1 MYITIPITSAKA
13 ANSDITIPGVRA
25 VELTKAYKFTGS
37 DGSIAAAYTE
47 LTIDAKGNGNASA
60 EGHIRL
66 QADGTK
72 FRVGDDLDAGD
83 SIVLYYT
90 AEGEAIRA

>member
-1 MYITIPITSAKA
+1 MYATIPITSVKT
-13 ANSDITIPGVRA
+13 ANSDITIPGVGA
-25 VELTKAYKFTGS
+25 IELTRAYKCTGS

-47 LTIDAKGNGNASA
+47 LTVDAKGDGDASA
-60 EGHIRL
+60 AGHIRL
-66 QADGTK
+66 QADGKK
-72 FRVGDDLDAGD
+72 FRVGDDLDASD